1 MKKKTKPSIRTQ
13 LSLCLVSIEISSPL
27 SFKTN
32 EENEKLHF
40 IKQITL

>member
-1 MKKKTKPSIRTQ
+1 MLESLVMACNWEI
-13 LSLCLVSIEISSPL
+13 SLCFVSIEISSPL